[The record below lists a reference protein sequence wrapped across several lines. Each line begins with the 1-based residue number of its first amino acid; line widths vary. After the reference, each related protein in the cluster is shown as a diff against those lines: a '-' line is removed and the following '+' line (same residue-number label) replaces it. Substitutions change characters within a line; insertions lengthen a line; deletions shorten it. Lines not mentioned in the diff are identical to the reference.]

1 MNALTL
7 HQLESVKFWIEN
19 DILFCN
25 FNQNDYHWSEDDAKS
40 QVSKI
45 EELTKGKRMPFV
57 IDARGFT
64 GNFEPNAAKIFAGSS
79 MLSILSFRVFIADT
93 LHGKL
98 LISSYSRIYAPD
110 IHIEV
115 CTTKAEAL
123 AYCAKSLKIYNANN
137 N

>member
-1 MNALTL
+1 MNTLTL
-7 HQLESVKFWIEN
+7 HQLESVTFWIEN

-45 EELTKGKRMPFV
+45 EELTRGKRMPFV

-64 GNFEPNAAKIFAGSS
+64 GNFEPSAAKIFAESS
-79 MLSILSFRVFIADT
+79 MVSNIWFRVFIADT

-98 LISSYSRIYAPD
+98 HISSYSRIYAPD

-115 CTTKAEAL
+115 CNTKAEAL
-123 AYCAKSLKIYNANN
+123 AYCAKNLKKLNANN